1 MSNKVLWAEDRKLH
15 DLKWPDENVVK
26 FLYKNKEKVMEGKIL
41 DFGCGSGRNT
51 RVMAD
56 MGLDIIA
63 MDYNKECLDLTAKK
77 IPQYDKILYI
87 CNDETKIPLEDQSIN
102 TIIADGALFYLSRK
116 KEMELLSELS
126 RVLKR
131 EGIFFADY
139 RSKED
144 WLYGRGEE
152 IEKDFYKLNCCGS
165 LNGITYAF
173 RDIDEIK
180 EMYKSIGMKIVNYE
194 KIDHWSDNCKRKNS
208 HYIIWGSK

>member
-1 MSNKVLWAEDRKLH
+1 MPRSHGKKVL
-15 DLKWPDENVVK
+15 
-26 FLYKNKEKVMEGKIL
+26 
-41 DFGCGSGRNT
+41 
-51 RVMAD
+51 
-56 MGLDIIA
+56 
-63 MDYNKECLDLTAKK
+63 
-77 IPQYDKILYI
+77 QYDKILYI
-87 CNDETKIPLEDQSIN
+87 CNDETKIPLEDQSVN
-102 TIIADGALFYLSRK
+102 TIIADGALFYLSRN

-126 RVLKR
+126 RVLKE
-131 EGIFFADY
+131 EGWLFADY

-152 IEKDFYKLNCCGS
+152 IEKDFYRLNCCGS